1 MKSPESLPITI
12 RHHPRARR
20 MILRLASDGKS
31 LELTLPKRTSE
42 KAGRSFVASQWAW
55 VARQLAKHT
64 AREVVELKPD
74 VTITLFGQDCLLT
87 HDPTQKGISYQ
98 TQNETPTER
107 EALVP
112 AQAGSEAATAVGFGE
127 GSPTKLIL
135 GRDIAAFPRRVEDW
149 IKKEARRRYGQM
161 AVDLAAQIGERP
173 AAVTLRDTKSRWGS
187 CSKSRRIS
195 LSWRLAFAPAE
206 VARYVIVHEVAHLKH
221 FDHSPAFWATVAMLD
236 PHWESSRDWLRA
248 HGKTLHDVG

>member
-1 MKSPESLPITI
+1 MPESLPITI
-12 RHHPRARR
+12 RRHARARR

-74 VTITLFGQDCLLT
+74 VTITLFGQDCLLV
-87 HDPTQKGISYQ
+87 HDPAQRGVHYRTSFD
-98 TQNETPTER
+98 TPTE
-107 EALVP
+107 
-112 AQAGSEAATAVGFGE
+112 QGEAATAVGFGE

-135 GRDIAAFPRRVEDW
+135 GRDANAFPRRVEDW

-173 AAVTLRDTKSRWGS
+173 AAVTMRDTKSRWGS

-195 LSWRLAFAPAE
+195 LSWRLAFAPTE
-206 VARYVIVHEVAHLKH
+206 VARYVVVHEVAHLKH
-221 FDHSPAFWATVAMLD
+221 FDHSPAFWAAVAMLD

-248 HGKTLHDVG
+248 HGKTLHDVGG